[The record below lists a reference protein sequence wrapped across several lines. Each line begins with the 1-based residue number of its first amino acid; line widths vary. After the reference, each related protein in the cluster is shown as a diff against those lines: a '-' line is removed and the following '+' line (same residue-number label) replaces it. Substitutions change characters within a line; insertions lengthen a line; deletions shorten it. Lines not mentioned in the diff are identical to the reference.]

1 MPLATFLN
9 GGTITTLRGLSWLAL
24 SDSGRVGAG
33 TMVGD
38 TGGGATTT
46 WTYGG
51 TIPCRV
57 DPLSGRELLTAGR
70 ISDRSTHLITVPPGT
85 GVTTSNRFAVTGRGT
100 FEITAVQD
108 RTGELV
114 RSLEAV
120 KVS

>member
-1 MPLATFLN
+1 MPLGTFLN

-33 TMVGD
+33 TIVGD

-57 DPLSGRELLTAGR
+57 DPLSGRELITAGR
-70 ISDRSTHLITVPPGT
+70 ISDRSTHLITVPPGA